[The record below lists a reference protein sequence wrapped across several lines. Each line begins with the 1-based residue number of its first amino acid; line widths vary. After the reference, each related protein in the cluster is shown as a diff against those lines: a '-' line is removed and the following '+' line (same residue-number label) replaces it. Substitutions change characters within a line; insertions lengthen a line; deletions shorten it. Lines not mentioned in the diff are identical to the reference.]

1 MEQRGSSQRRM
12 SCMLLR
18 SCHQPR
24 YSDLLL
30 AVLLLCAGLSD
41 SAPFTYVGVTC
52 VADGESTVPAEAL
65 WSCRGADRE
74 LPSPLLML

>member
-1 MEQRGSSQRRM
+1 MEQRGSSQRHM

-30 AVLLLCAGLSD
+30 VVLLSCAGLSD
-41 SAPFTYVGVTC
+41 S
-52 VADGESTVPAEAL
+52 L
-65 WSCRGADRE
+65 Q
-74 LPSPLLML
+74 LHLLTSVQLV